1 MSDTG
6 PVPRRPRAGW
16 LPVIRDAITGPLV
29 TDLSDAERRLLE
41 DVLRSEDPVNA
52 LRAAILLV
60 STEPIPGPKVAE
72 RLGVPQRKVLRCVR
86 RFRRSGIPGVL
97 R

>member
-6 PVPRRPRAGW
+6 SVPRRPRAGW
-16 LPVIRDAITGPLV
+16 LAVVRDAMTGPLV
-29 TDLSDAERRLLE
+29 DNLSDAERQLLE

-60 STEPIPGPKVAE
+60 ATEPIPGPKVAE

-86 RFRRSGIPGVL
+86 RFRRWGIPGVL